1 MFKIQNA
8 LSVGGWFQQYS
19 AGAVAKEHTG
29 GAILI
34 IQNGSHGVAA
44 DCQNLFVRA
53 GGNKLRAN
61 SEGVRKSRAG
71 RGEIKSPGF
80 FCADAVLYQA
90 GGGREKHVRS
100 NAGHDD

>member
-8 LSVGGWFQQYS
+8 FAVGGWFQQNRAS
-19 AGAVAKEHTG
+19 AVAKEYAG

-44 DCQNLFVRA
+44 DCQNFFVRA

-61 SEGVRKSRAG
+61 GEGVRKSEAV
-71 RGEIKSPGF
+71 RGKIKAPAF
-80 FCADAVLYQA
+80 FFADAVLYQA
-90 GGGREKHVRS
+90 GGGREKS
-100 NAGHDD
+100 LGL